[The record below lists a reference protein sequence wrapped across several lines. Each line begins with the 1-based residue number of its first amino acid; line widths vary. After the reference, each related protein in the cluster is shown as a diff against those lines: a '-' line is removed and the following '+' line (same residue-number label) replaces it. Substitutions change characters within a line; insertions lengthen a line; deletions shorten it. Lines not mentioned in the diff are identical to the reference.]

1 MERKTLTCNSFVFY
15 GSFYEA
21 ISVLPLENQ
30 ARIYDAIFK
39 FAFENVE
46 VDLDGVDLAVFLL
59 VKPQLLANR
68 AKYENG
74 CKGGRPRKEETE
86 TKPNENLT
94 ETEVKPNVN
103 DNVNDNYISLLNILK
118 EKMNKAGAYNG
129 VHDALINEVLETLS
143 GACCS
148 VRPRRYNG
156 VMYKASD
163 FAEIANSLT
172 VEQICRVVNRL
183 LQNASTIEN
192 RRQYIL
198 SVLCGSG
205 AGEIKL
211 QKKANL
217 PITAENNIFAKH
229 EFVR

>member
-74 CKGGRPRKEETE
+74 CKGGRPRKEVTE

-94 ETEVKPNVN
+94 ETKAKPNEN

-118 EKMNKAGAYNG
+118 DKMNKAGAYNG

-143 GACCS
+143 EACCS

-163 FAEIANSLT
+163 FAEIANNLT
-172 VEQICRVVNRL
+172 VERICRVVNRL
-183 LQNASTIEN
+183 LVNASTIEN
-192 RRQYIL
+192 RRTYIL
-198 SVLCGSG
+198 SVLAGNSG
-205 AGEIKL
+205 AVEKI
-211 QKKANL
+211 A
-217 PITAENNIFAKH
+217 
-229 EFVR
+229 